1 MTYAQED
8 DTMNKIFEN
17 YFKQNLKEEY
27 VDISTADDEANN
39 IADIVVDEI
48 NTVFNQ
54 LPEDSTLKT
63 REVALQVLNQI
74 KINLPGM
81 IQDLN
86 IG

>member
-1 MTYAQED
+1 
-8 DTMNKIFEN
+8 MNKIFEN

-27 VDISTADDEANN
+27 IDISTTDEEANN

-48 NTVFNQ
+48 NTVFSR

-63 REVALQVLNQI
+63 REVALQVLSQI
-74 KINLPGM
+74 KINLPSM

>member
-1 MTYAQED
+1 
-8 DTMNKIFEN
+8 MNKIFEN